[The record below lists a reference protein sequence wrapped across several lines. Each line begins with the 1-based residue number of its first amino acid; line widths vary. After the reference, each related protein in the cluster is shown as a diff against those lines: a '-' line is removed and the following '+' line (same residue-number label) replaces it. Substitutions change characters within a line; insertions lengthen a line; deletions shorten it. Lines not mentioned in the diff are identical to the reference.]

1 MANSTTPRT
10 CRSVAACTT
19 STPARPCRRTR
30 TAGVGRTRCGARPGT
45 DSSAC
50 THPSLRRARAPGSA
64 PAARTPRTPAAAPCR
79 NKRSTGS
86 GCRRRRSGSRSVAPH
101 RNARTAAQSASP
113 DPRTQHRASVRR
125 GRRCVP
131 TVRCDRTV
139 RTARAGARVDS
150 SAGRSPASGPRGPG
164 LGSVAA
170 HRSVRTPSSCAD
182 RASSTPGTCPDRRP
196 TAAPA

>member
-30 TAGVGRTRCGARPGT
+30 TAGVGRTRCGARPGA

-86 GCRRRRSGSRSVAPH
+86 GCRRRRSGSRRSHLTATPARLHRAPRPIRARSTELRCAAVAGASQPCGATALFALPE
-101 RNARTAAQSASP
+101 RARVSIAALADHPRPVLGVPALGRSQLTAASAHLP
-113 DPRTQHRASVRR
+113 AARIALPARLAHARIAVPRPRA
-125 GRRCVP
+125 
-131 TVRCDRTV
+131 
-139 RTARAGARVDS
+139 
-150 SAGRSPASGPRGPG
+150 
-164 LGSVAA
+164 
-170 HRSVRTPSSCAD
+170 
-182 RASSTPGTCPDRRP
+182 
-196 TAAPA
+196 